1 MIVRL
6 LAATLLTA
14 ALPAAAQSVPS
25 ANFSDMWWNPAE
37 SGWGISLVQHAPSN
51 KVYAVWYTYDPREQ
65 DPANGQ
71 FKPLWFVMD
80 GGTWTTPNT
89 LTGPAYVTNG
99 VPFSQAGSGTTVTRA
114 GTFTFNFTS
123 SSAGTFRY
131 DIAPPS
137 GVPGS
142 DPAFNL
148 PAFSGTKS
156 IVRQSF

>member
-1 MIVRL
+1 MIARIA
-6 LAATLLTA
+6 LAALLTG
-14 ALPAAAQSVPS
+14 ALPALAQSVPA
-25 ANFSDMWWNPAE
+25 ANYSDMWWNQAE
-37 SGWGISLVQHAPSN
+37 SGWGLSLVQHPSG

-65 DPANGQ
+65 DPASGQ

-80 GGTWTTPNT
+80 GGTWTTPTT

-99 VPFSQAGSGTTVTRA
+99 VPFSQPGSSTTVTRA
-114 GTFTFNFTS
+114 GTFTFTFS
-123 SSAGTFRY
+123 SSNAGQFRY
-131 DIAPPS
+131 DIAPPA
-137 GVPGS
+137 GVGPN

>member
-1 MIVRL
+1 MISRI
-6 LAATLLTA
+6 AIATLLSA
-14 ALPAAAQSVPS
+14 ALPALAQSVPA

-37 SGWGISLVQHAPSN
+37 SGWGISLVQHSPSN

-65 DPANGQ
+65 DSSSGQ

-80 GGTWTTPNT
+80 GGTWTSPTT

-99 VPFSQAGSGTTVTRA
+99 VPFSQAGSNTTVTRA
-114 GTFTFNFTS
+114 GTFTFTFS
-123 SSAGTFRY
+123 STSAGQFSY
-131 DIAPPS
+131 QIAPPA
-137 GVPGS
+137 GVAPT